1 MTTPRFRFAFALA
14 ALASLLV
21 VGSASSHTRH
31 LRLVSSAPAA
41 DSVVAPPAE
50 VRLTFSEAP
59 QEGATRVRL
68 LDQAENLVEV
78 GAVVASDDGTVFHA
92 PVSATLA
99 DGHYSVVWR
108 TMAADGHVV
117 DGELAFEVKAD
128 RR

>member
-1 MTTPRFRFAFALA
+1 MPLPRGRRLA
-14 ALASLLV
+14 NVFLPAGPPTV
-21 VGSASSHTRH
+21 CSAAPSNAARH

-78 GAVVASDDGTVFHA
+78 GAVVA
-92 PVSATLA
+92 
-99 DGHYSVVWR
+99 
-108 TMAADGHVV
+108 DGHVV
-117 DGELAFEVKAD
+117 DGELAFEAKAD
-128 RR
+128 RH